1 MRLSKDF
8 KEFIELLNAHD
19 VRYLVV
25 GGHAVAAHGHPR
37 NTKDMDV
44 WVWRDHANIKKFFT
58 ALTEFG
64 FGNIG
69 LTIEDFL
76 FHDNIIQLG
85 FPPNRIDI
93 LTELSG
99 VSFEKCFQ
107 RKVVFDVQGIP
118 CNVIGLEDLKRTK
131 KATGRTQDLADLE
144 NLE

>member
-8 KEFIELLNAHD
+8 KEFIELLNAHNIQ
-19 VRYLVV
+19 YLIV

-44 WVWRDHANIKKFFT
+44 WVSPDRANVEKFYK

-64 FGNIG
+64 FGSIG
-69 LTIEDFL
+69 LTVDDFL
-76 FHDNIIQLG
+76 SPENVIQLG

-93 LTELSG
+93 LMDISIG
-99 VSFEKCFQ
+99 PFEECFQ
-107 RKVVFDVQGIP
+107 MRVVVDVQGVQ
-118 CNVIGLEDLKRTK
+118 CNVISLEDLKRAK
-131 KATGRTQDLADLE
+131 KVTGRTQDLADLE